1 MRLMLERAMGRASS
15 TLSPGHRHFAS
26 QAKELIAE
34 IELLEQEVN
43 NREQQVLSL
52 YRTIFDQCVTS
63 KPSSGQQSS
72 STSTVPS
79 PSHQHHPKQLSSSSN
94 KKQHHPRIISTAFCS
109 SKMFPLRSLHSLV
122 SSNGSSERRGGPS
135 RACSTQTEQKTLK
148 EHLRRQCPSKLSEEM
163 VKCMAG
169 VYCWLCTSGAGADQN
184 NNPLIKKDRSP
195 LLSRSSTNVVL
206 PRRSGGENNVDYWSC
221 KSTVEVCWIS
231 TDQRRYSSASYAIDH
246 YRVLVEQLEAVT
258 VTQMET
264 NAQIAFWIN
273 VYNSL
278 VMHAY
283 LAYGIPN
290 SSLKRLALFHK
301 LRNGVLVCIVQAAYN
316 VGGHIVSAS
325 TIEQSIFCFR
335 SPRVGKWLETVLS
348 TALRKKSSEER
359 RLISSSL
366 ALPSPPHSLACFALC
381 TGAFSDPVLRV
392 YSSSNVKEELEV
404 AKREFLQSNILVKKS
419 KKVFLPKLL
428 ERYAKE
434 EGIGSSDLLK
444 WVVKNVD
451 KKLRDSIE
459 KCFVDHKLCKK
470 KKKVSQVIE
479 WLPYSSR
486 FRYVFSKDLTEKP
499 WWV

>member
-1 MRLMLERAMGRASS
+1 
-15 TLSPGHRHFAS
+15 
-26 QAKELIAE
+26 
-34 IELLEQEVN
+34 
-43 NREQQVLSL
+43 
-52 YRTIFDQCVTS
+52 
-63 KPSSGQQSS
+63 
-72 STSTVPS
+72 
-79 PSHQHHPKQLSSSSN
+79 
-94 KKQHHPRIISTAFCS
+94 
-109 SKMFPLRSLHSLV
+109 
-122 SSNGSSERRGGPS
+122 
-135 RACSTQTEQKTLK
+135 
-148 EHLRRQCPSKLSEEM
+148 M

-184 NNPLIKKDRSP
+184 NNPLIK
-195 LLSRSSTNVVL
+195 RSSTNVVL

-221 KSTVEVCWIS
+221 KSTVE
-231 TDQRRYSSASYAIDH
+231 
-246 YRVLVEQLEAVT
+246 
-258 VTQMET
+258 
-264 NAQIAFWIN
+264 
-273 VYNSL
+273 
-278 VMHAY
+278 AY

-301 LRNGVLVCIVQAAYN
+301 AAYN